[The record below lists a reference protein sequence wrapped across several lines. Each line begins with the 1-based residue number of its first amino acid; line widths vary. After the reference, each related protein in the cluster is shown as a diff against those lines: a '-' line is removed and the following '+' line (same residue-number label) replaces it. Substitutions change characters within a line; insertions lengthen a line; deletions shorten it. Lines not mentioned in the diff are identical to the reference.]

1 MRISVSSIT
10 ARSGDELSVCFEL
23 TEGDN
28 SCKQSFVISLAA
40 YTRLGIVKG
49 ECDRELYD
57 AVERESTL
65 NGAIKRGVYILS
77 FGDCSAQMLISKLCA
92 KGIDRNVAAAAVE
105 RICEEGLL
113 DEDESAIR
121 EAERC
126 VAKLWGEPRVRA
138 KLAQRRYSREAVE
151 RAMYA
156 LEDRGV
162 DYNALCK
169 AYIDKKY
176 SVLPTERAQ
185 MQKLV
190 AAVCRQGY
198 TSSQV
203 KAACSALRA
212 ERRS

>member
-1 MRISVSSIT
+1 MQISVSSII
-10 ARSGDELSVCFEL
+10 ARSGDELSVGFEL
-23 TEGDN
+23 VQGDN
-28 SCKQSFVISLAA
+28 CCRQSFVISIDA

-49 ECDRELYD
+49 QCSRELYE
-57 AVERESTL
+57 AVERESSL

-92 KGIDRNVAAAAVE
+92 KGIDRQIATVAVE
-105 RICEEGLL
+105 RICDEGLL
-113 DEDESAIR
+113 NEEESAIR

-126 VAKLWGEPRVRA
+126 VAKLWGEPRIKA
-138 KLAQRRYSREAVE
+138 KLAERRYSRDAAEK
-151 RAMYA
+151 AMLA
-156 LEDRGV
+156 LEDKGV
-162 DYNALCK
+162 DYDALCK

-176 SVLPTERAQ
+176 SVMPTDRAQ

-198 TSSQV
+198 TVSQI
-203 KAACSALRA
+203 KAACSALRS